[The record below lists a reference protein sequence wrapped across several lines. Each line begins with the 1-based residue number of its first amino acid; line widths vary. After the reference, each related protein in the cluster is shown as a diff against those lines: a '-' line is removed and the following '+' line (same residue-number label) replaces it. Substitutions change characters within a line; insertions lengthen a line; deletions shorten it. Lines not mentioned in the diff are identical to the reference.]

1 LSWKESIGTRPASK
15 PVCARKNF
23 STAWLATFWQR
34 ASVKCGCTAEIRLDA
49 GGERGVSHA
58 FVQLKKVRV
67 SAANA

>member
-1 LSWKESIGTRPASK
+1 LERIDRDKAGIETGMRAQELFDGL
-15 PVCARKNF
+15 ARHV
-23 STAWLATFWQR
+23 LATR
-34 ASVKCGCTAEIRLDA
+34 ERKMGMPRPEIRLDA